1 MQVLNNILNVVNQLL
16 GSPTTEVLGSTQIQ
30 KASSSRMLK
39 VLDNFVRVVG
49 SIDEN
54 QTNKTLDLRELK
66 VELPNIAFNINRDL
80 FVRDVFFGATRKKG
94 IVSVSITTDKKLAEI
109 TSETL
114 SVIKIPKVTFMEN
127 PETLYSFSFTEPSL
141 FLTEGQLRNING
153 NKTQIDQVVD
163 SNVLSASILARK
175 IEKLEIPIV
184 LIFKKLEQQKVDG
197 SIESVSLIGKWS
209 CFFWNLFCLNA
220 HISRSTKETV

>member
-80 FVRDVFFGATRKKG
+80 FVRDVFFVATRKKG

-141 FLTEGQLRNING
+141 FLTEGQLQNING

-197 SIESVSLIGKWS
+197 SIE
-209 CFFWNLFCLNA
+209 CRFWNQSGSQFL
-220 HISRSTKETV
+220 

>member
-197 SIESVSLIGKWS
+197 SIE
-209 CFFWNLFCLNA
+209 CRFWNQSGSQFP
-220 HISRSTKETV
+220 

>member
-1 MQVLNNILNVVNQLL
+1 
-16 GSPTTEVLGSTQIQ
+16 
-30 KASSSRMLK
+30 MLK

-80 FVRDVFFGATRKKG
+80 FVRDVFFVATRKKG

-141 FLTEGQLRNING
+141 FLTEGQLQNING

-197 SIESVSLIGKWS
+197 SIE
-209 CFFWNLFCLNA
+209 CRFWNQSGSQFP
-220 HISRSTKETV
+220 

>member
-80 FVRDVFFGATRKKG
+80 FVRDVFFVATRKKG

-141 FLTEGQLRNING
+141 FLIEGQLQNING

-197 SIESVSLIGKWS
+197 SIE
-209 CFFWNLFCLNA
+209 CRFWNQSGSQFP
-220 HISRSTKETV
+220 

>member
-184 LIFKKLEQQKVDG
+184 LIFKKLDQQKVDG
-197 SIESVSLIGKWS
+197 SIE
-209 CFFWNLFCLNA
+209 CRFWNQSGSQFP
-220 HISRSTKETV
+220 

>member
-66 VELPNIAFNINRDL
+66 VGLPNIAFNINRDL
-80 FVRDVFFGATRKKG
+80 FVRDVFFVATRKKG

-141 FLTEGQLRNING
+141 FLTEGQLQNING

-197 SIESVSLIGKWS
+197 SIE
-209 CFFWNLFCLNA
+209 CRFWNQSSSQFP
-220 HISRSTKETV
+220 

>member
-1 MQVLNNILNVVNQLL
+1 MSLINYWEAQLL
-16 GSPTTEVLGSTQIQ
+16 KYLVQRQIQ

-80 FVRDVFFGATRKKG
+80 FVRDVFFVATRKKG

-141 FLTEGQLRNING
+141 FLTEGQLQNING

-197 SIESVSLIGKWS
+197 SIE
-209 CFFWNLFCLNA
+209 CRFWNQSGSQFP
-220 HISRSTKETV
+220 

>member
-80 FVRDVFFGATRKKG
+80 FVRDVFFVATRKKG

-141 FLTEGQLRNING
+141 FLTEGQLQNING

-175 IEKLEIPIV
+175 IEKLEILIV

-197 SIESVSLIGKWS
+197 SIE
-209 CFFWNLFCLNA
+209 CRFWNQSGSQFP
-220 HISRSTKETV
+220 

>member
-16 GSPTTEVLGSTQIQ
+16 GSPTTEVLGSAQIQ
-30 KASSSRMLK
+30 KASSSTMLK

-80 FVRDVFFGATRKKG
+80 FVRDVFCVATRKKG

-141 FLTEGQLRNING
+141 FLTEGQLQNING

-175 IEKLEIPIV
+175 IENLEIPIV
-184 LIFKKLEQQKVDG
+184 LIFKKLEQQKVNG
-197 SIESVSLIGKWS
+197 STE
-209 CFFWNLFCLNA
+209 CRFWNQSGGKFP
-220 HISRSTKETV
+220 

>member
-80 FVRDVFFGATRKKG
+80 FVRDVFFVATRKKG

-114 SVIKIPKVTFMEN
+114 SVIKVPKVTFMEN

-141 FLTEGQLRNING
+141 FLTEGQLQNING

-197 SIESVSLIGKWS
+197 SIE
-209 CFFWNLFCLNA
+209 CRFWNQSGSQFP
-220 HISRSTKETV
+220 

>member
-1 MQVLNNILNVVNQLL
+1 MQVLNNTLNVVNQLL

-80 FVRDVFFGATRKKG
+80 FVRDVFFVATRKKG

-141 FLTEGQLRNING
+141 FLTEGQLQNING

-197 SIESVSLIGKWS
+197 SIE
-209 CFFWNLFCLNA
+209 CRFWNQSGSQFP
-220 HISRSTKETV
+220 

>member
-1 MQVLNNILNVVNQLL
+1 MQVLSNILNVVNQLL

-175 IEKLEIPIV
+175 IEKLEIPII

-197 SIESVSLIGKWS
+197 SIE
-209 CFFWNLFCLNA
+209 CRFWNQSGGKFP
-220 HISRSTKETV
+220 

>member
-16 GSPTTEVLGSTQIQ
+16 GSPTTEVLGSAQIQ
-30 KASSSRMLK
+30 KASSSTMLK

-80 FVRDVFFGATRKKG
+80 FVRDVFFVATRKKG

-141 FLTEGQLRNING
+141 FLTEGQLQNING

-197 SIESVSLIGKWS
+197 SIE
-209 CFFWNLFCLNA
+209 CRFWNQSGSQFP
-220 HISRSTKETV
+220 

>member
-80 FVRDVFFGATRKKG
+80 FVRDVFFVATRKKG

-114 SVIKIPKVTFMEN
+114 SVIKIPEVTFMEN

-141 FLTEGQLRNING
+141 FLTEGQLQNING

-163 SNVLSASILARK
+163 SNVLSASILVRK

-197 SIESVSLIGKWS
+197 SIE
-209 CFFWNLFCLNA
+209 CRFWNQSGGKFP
-220 HISRSTKETV
+220 

>member
-16 GSPTTEVLGSTQIQ
+16 GSPTTEVLGSAQIQ

-54 QTNKTLDLRELK
+54 QTNKTLDLRELE

-80 FVRDVFFGATRKKG
+80 FVRDVFFVATRKKG
-94 IVSVSITTDKKLAEI
+94 IFSVSITTDKKLAEI

-141 FLTEGQLRNING
+141 FLTEGQLQNING

-175 IEKLEIPIV
+175 IENLEIPIV
-184 LIFKKLEQQKVDG
+184 LIFKKLEQQKVNG
-197 SIESVSLIGKWS
+197 STE
-209 CFFWNLFCLNA
+209 CRFWNQSGGKFP
-220 HISRSTKETV
+220 

>member
-16 GSPTTEVLGSTQIQ
+16 GSPTTEVLGSAQIQ

-80 FVRDVFFGATRKKG
+80 FVRDVFFVATRKKG

-141 FLTEGQLRNING
+141 FLTEGQLQNING

-175 IEKLEIPIV
+175 IENLEIPIV
-184 LIFKKLEQQKVDG
+184 LIFKKLEQQKVNG
-197 SIESVSLIGKWS
+197 STE
-209 CFFWNLFCLNA
+209 CRFWNQSGGKFP
-220 HISRSTKETV
+220 

>member
-80 FVRDVFFGATRKKG
+80 FVRDVFFVATCKKG

-141 FLTEGQLRNING
+141 FLTEGQLQNING

-175 IEKLEIPIV
+175 IEKLEILIV

-197 SIESVSLIGKWS
+197 SIE
-209 CFFWNLFCLNA
+209 CRFWNQSGSQFP
-220 HISRSTKETV
+220 

>member
-16 GSPTTEVLGSTQIQ
+16 GNPTTEVLGSTQIQ

-80 FVRDVFFGATRKKG
+80 FVRDVFFVATRKKG

-141 FLTEGQLRNING
+141 FLIEGQLQNING

-197 SIESVSLIGKWS
+197 SIE
-209 CFFWNLFCLNA
+209 CRFWNQSGSQFP
-220 HISRSTKETV
+220 

>member
-1 MQVLNNILNVVNQLL
+1 MQVLNDILNVVNQLL

-197 SIESVSLIGKWS
+197 SIE
-209 CFFWNLFCLNA
+209 CRFWNQSGSQFP
-220 HISRSTKETV
+220 

>member
-80 FVRDVFFGATRKKG
+80 FVRDVFFVATRKKG

-197 SIESVSLIGKWS
+197 SIE
-209 CFFWNLFCLNA
+209 CRFWNQSGSQFP
-220 HISRSTKETV
+220 

>member
-80 FVRDVFFGATRKKG
+80 FVRDVFFVATRKKG

-141 FLTEGQLRNING
+141 FLTEGQLQNING

-197 SIESVSLIGKWS
+197 SIE
-209 CFFWNLFCLNA
+209 CRFWNQSGSQFP
-220 HISRSTKETV
+220 

>member
-1 MQVLNNILNVVNQLL
+1 MQVLSNILNVVNQLL
-16 GSPTTEVLGSTQIQ
+16 GSPTTEVLGSTQVQ

-80 FVRDVFFGATRKKG
+80 FVRDVFFVATRKKG

-127 PETLYSFSFTEPSL
+127 PETLYSFSFTESSL
-141 FLTEGQLRNING
+141 FLTEGQLQNING

-197 SIESVSLIGKWS
+197 SIE
-209 CFFWNLFCLNA
+209 CRFWNQSGSQFP
-220 HISRSTKETV
+220 

>member
-80 FVRDVFFGATRKKG
+80 FVRDVFFVATRKKG

-141 FLTEGQLRNING
+141 FLTEGQLQNING

-163 SNVLSASILARK
+163 SNVLSASIFARK

-197 SIESVSLIGKWS
+197 SIE
-209 CFFWNLFCLNA
+209 CRFWNQSGSQFP
-220 HISRSTKETV
+220 

>member
-80 FVRDVFFGATRKKG
+80 FVRDVFFVATRKKG

-114 SVIKIPKVTFMEN
+114 SVIKKPKVTFMEN

-141 FLTEGQLRNING
+141 FLTEGQLQNING

-197 SIESVSLIGKWS
+197 SIE
-209 CFFWNLFCLNA
+209 CRFWNQSGSQFP
-220 HISRSTKETV
+220 

>member
-16 GSPTTEVLGSTQIQ
+16 GSPTTEVLGSAQIQ

-80 FVRDVFFGATRKKG
+80 FVRDVFFVATRKKG

-141 FLTEGQLRNING
+141 FLTEGQLQNING

-197 SIESVSLIGKWS
+197 SIE
-209 CFFWNLFCLNA
+209 CRFWNQSGSQFP
-220 HISRSTKETV
+220 

>member
-141 FLTEGQLRNING
+141 FLTEGQLQNING

-197 SIESVSLIGKWS
+197 SIE
-209 CFFWNLFCLNA
+209 CRFWNQSGSQFP
-220 HISRSTKETV
+220 

>member
-80 FVRDVFFGATRKKG
+80 FVRDVFFVATRKKG

-114 SVIKIPKVTFMEN
+114 SVIKIPKLTFMEN

-141 FLTEGQLRNING
+141 FLTEGQLQNING

-197 SIESVSLIGKWS
+197 SIE
-209 CFFWNLFCLNA
+209 CRFWNQSGSQFP
-220 HISRSTKETV
+220 